1 MSAIVGSC
9 VDSRRN
15 APASFDVANSSSTI
29 GINATAFKRTNRLIM
44 LDLQIGHLMLG
55 TAADDPRPDLA
66 GSSAILLLKD
76 CFGQL
81 CVDAVVSTFRGICRS
96 LAALSSM

>member
-29 GINATAFKRTNRLIM
+29 GIIATAFKRTNRLII

-55 TAADDPRPDLA
+55 TAADAPGLTLLRTPLSYFRKTA
-66 GSSAILLLKD
+66 LGSIGGCGDIDVK
-76 CFGQL
+76 
-81 CVDAVVSTFRGICRS
+81 CRS
-96 LAALSSM
+96 PAALSSM